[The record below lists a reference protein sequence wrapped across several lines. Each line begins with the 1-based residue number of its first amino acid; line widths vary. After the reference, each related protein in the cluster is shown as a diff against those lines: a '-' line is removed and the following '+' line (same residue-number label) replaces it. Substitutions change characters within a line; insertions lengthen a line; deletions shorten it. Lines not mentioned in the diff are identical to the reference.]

1 MKILIFKLMNYYTEL
16 WIIIQN
22 YELFTQYSELYTGI
36 AVTIITTVQTYLRR
50 NV

>member
-36 AVTIITTVQTYLRR
+36 TVTIITTVQTYLRR